1 MPDDSVKTWGCQYP
15 QASLSA
21 PGGTGFATIMINKL
35 VMNYIVALRL
45 NLFYI
50 KQKINLKLKL
60 PLQSPHVFGQS
71 ARIAELE
78 LQRCALSLQSL

>member
-21 PGGTGFATIMINKL
+21 PGGTGFATIIINKL

-45 NLFYI
+45 IRFAFKSLDHMT
-50 KQKINLKLKL
+50 LKFTSMAISTCFGTLL
-60 PLQSPHVFGQS
+60 PHTDVRV
-71 ARIAELE
+71 A
-78 LQRCALSLQSL
+78 